1 MPAIGE
7 IIMKR
12 KNLTFVFL
20 AIWCVLVLIYFT
32 IWKLLVY
39 SDFNKRAAADKAHPG
54 RQTRLNGLLKG
65 VAPVKG

>member
-1 MPAIGE
+1 
-7 IIMKR
+7 
-12 KNLTFVFL
+12 
-20 AIWCVLVLIYFT
+20 VLVLIYFT